1 RAPDR
6 LLELALVDG
15 YRPSCLRSD
24 GPGPAVR
31 RLGSDELGGGKG
43 RGMNGAHRQDGIFV
57 LAGEGVRPV
66 GELPVAEIVD
76 VMPTLLACA
85 GLPVPEGLD
94 GRPITGALAGGTR
107 FEPHRIVPA
116 PRATRALDA
125 AETGEMAT
133 RLAAL
138 GYLEPQ

>member
-1 RAPDR
+1 
-6 LLELALVDG
+6 DG

-31 RLGSDELGGGKG
+31 RVGRGELGGGKG
-43 RGMNGAHRQDGIFV
+43 RGMNGAHRQGGIFV
-57 LAGEGVRPV
+57 LAGEGGRPGGGLPAAAIV
-66 GELPVAEIVD
+66 G
-76 VMPTLLACA
+76 VMPTPLPCA

-94 GRPITGALAGGTR
+94 GRPITGALVGGTR
-107 FEPHRIVPA
+107 FEPDRIVLA
-116 PRATRALDA
+116 PRAIDA